1 MSDVFGFDEAIQ
13 DLERYSSRANNINEK
28 VYQEGIKMRDDARNI
43 ARGLGLYKT
52 GKGVSGID
60 IERVSNG
67 VEIGWSNRPNFHLFF
82 HEFGF
87 HATGRKKV
95 KDIHHDQVK
104 VNESVDIRQ
113 VQYTYH
119 QNHI

>member
-67 VEIGWSNRPNFHLFF
+67 VEIGWS
-82 HEFGF
+82 
-87 HATGRKKV
+87 
-95 KDIHHDQVK
+95 
-104 VNESVDIRQ
+104 
-113 VQYTYH
+113 
-119 QNHI
+119 

>member
-1 MSDVFGFDEAIQ
+1 MIQFFITSLRYLFDSDVFGFDEAIQ

-28 VYQEGIKMRDDARNI
+28 MYQEGIKMRDDARNI

-82 HEFGF
+82 MSLAFMLLG
-87 HATGRKKV
+87 V
-95 KDIHHDQVK
+95 K
-104 VNESVDIRQ
+104 R
-113 VQYTYH
+113 
-119 QNHI
+119 